1 MAIEPIYL
9 LYGAIFLGTLLLI
22 EGLYYLL
29 IEPRFGQRRANR
41 RLSLLRSGMESR
53 EVYQLLRHQPAS
65 GREYLGPITRP
76 VLAFETLVRQSGLS
90 ITPLRAL
97 AVMATLGLLTLVGL
111 RIGLALDRLPGVFTP
126 LSVQAGLSVL
136 GGIGIPLF
144 YFSSKRKERL
154 KKFSEQL
161 PDALDIMVRSLRAG
175 HPINAAMGLVAKE
188 MSDPM
193 GTEFGLAVDEM
204 TYGLD
209 MREAMKNLGDR
220 IKVEDFHYVMV
231 SINIQHETGGNLAE
245 VLSNL
250 SRVIRD
256 RARMFMKIRAL
267 SGEGRM
273 SALILCVLPFAVG
286 GFIFIMNPDF
296 YSGVADDPLFLPI
309 LSGAL
314 LNMLLGIIVI
324 RRMVNFRV

>member
-9 LYGAIFLGTLLLI
+9 LYGAIFLSTLLLI

-29 IEPRFGQRRANR
+29 IEPRINKRRANR
-41 RLSLLRSGMESR
+41 RLSLLSAGMESR
-53 EVYQLLRHQPAS
+53 QVYELLRLQPADA
-65 GREYLGPITRP
+65 RPYLGPLARP
-76 VLAFETLVRQSGLS
+76 VSSFESLVSQSGIA
-90 ITPLRAL
+90 ITPRRAFAIMVVL
-97 AVMATLGLLTLVGL
+97 SLVTF
-111 RIGLALDRLPGVFTP
+111 IGLQLGVALGRLPDILTP
-126 LSVQAGLSVL
+126 LSVQAAVSLLSGLGL
-136 GGIGIPLF
+136 PLF
-144 YFSSKRKERL
+144 YLSTKRSARL
-154 KKFSEQL
+154 KKFGEQL
-161 PDALDIMVRSLRAG
+161 PDALDVMVRSLRAG
-175 HPINAAMGLVAKE
+175 HPINAAMGLVARE

-193 GTEFGLAVDEM
+193 GTEFGIAVDEM

-209 MREAMKNLGDR
+209 LQEAMANLGDR
-220 IKVEDFHYVMV
+220 IKVEDFGYVIV

-267 SGEGRM
+267 SGEGRT
-273 SALILCVLPFAVG
+273 SALILCLLPFAVG
-286 GFIFIMNPDF
+286 GFIMVGNPDF
-296 YSGVADDPLFLPI
+296 YSGVVNDPLFLPI

-314 LNMLLGIIVI
+314 LNLLLGIVVI